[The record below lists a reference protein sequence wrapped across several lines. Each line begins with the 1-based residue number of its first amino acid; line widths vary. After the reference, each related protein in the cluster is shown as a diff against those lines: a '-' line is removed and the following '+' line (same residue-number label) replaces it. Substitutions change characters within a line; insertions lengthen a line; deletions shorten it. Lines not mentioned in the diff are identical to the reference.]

1 MVAENKKNPRA
12 EGKDNKEGNTPEFKE
27 ELLSVDRVTRV
38 TA

>member
-1 MVAENKKNPRA
+1 MVAENKKNPRV
-12 EGKDNKEGNTPEFKE
+12 EGKENKEVNTPEFKE

>member
-1 MVAENKKNPRA
+1 MGAENKKNPRT
-12 EGKDNKEGNTPEFKE
+12 EGKENKEANTPEFKE